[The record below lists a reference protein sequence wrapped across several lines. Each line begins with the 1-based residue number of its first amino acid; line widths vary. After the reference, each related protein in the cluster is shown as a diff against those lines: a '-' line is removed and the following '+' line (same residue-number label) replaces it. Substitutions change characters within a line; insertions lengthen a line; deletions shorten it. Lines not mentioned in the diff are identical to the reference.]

1 MGTATHACFLLVLPL
16 LYVCLSFTR
25 VCSSVSPTST
35 GHALFLNPSSPYNA
49 KVGSLRL
56 RGGEDGSVRAGG
68 DSGSSPPVPRGFMQ
82 RFLIKDVFASES
94 LLIGTRL
101 VVCGWARTI
110 RLQGSGKFAF
120 LELNDGSC
128 FKSLQVFADPNT
140 EGWQELVKNTHA
152 HTSWRVTGKLV
163 ESPGSGQS
171 VEVQAEGLQL
181 LGSCSPD
188 SYPLAK
194 ARLPL
199 DFLRTI
205 PHLRPRSNTYGAAS
219 RIRSTL
225 AFSVHKYFQEHGFQY
240 VADTCYT
247 PENRSWDY
255 NQDFFKRPTFLTVSG
270 QLQVSQ
276 FACASTTLIAL
287 RQKPMLVPWEMHLA
301 EFWMIEPEMAFSN
314 LQDVMENA
322 EGLLKFVLKELM
334 LNVQRNEQ
342 DLNFF
347 DNACQKGM
355 KGFSNVSLTGQIR
368 DIIEKPFVRLAY
380 GDAIDLL
387 QRDESLT
394 VIRQSGKKFEM
405 PAEWGNDL
413 ATEHEKY
420 LCEEHFGGPV
430 IVYDYPMDIK
440 AFYMRLNDDD
450 KTVAAMDILFP
461 RCGEMVG
468 GSQREERI
476 DRLLGRIEELG
487 LDGSSLEWYNDLRRF
502 GGVPHAGYGLGFDR
516 LVQFATGLENIRDVI
531 PFPRATGH
539 AMC

>member
-1 MGTATHACFLLVLPL
+1 
-16 LYVCLSFTR
+16 
-25 VCSSVSPTST
+25 
-35 GHALFLNPSSPYNA
+35 
-49 KVGSLRL
+49 
-56 RGGEDGSVRAGG
+56 
-68 DSGSSPPVPRGFMQ
+68 MQ

-240 VADTCYT
+240 VHTPLITTSNCEGAGELFSVSTLMSKADTCYT

-270 QLQVSQ
+270 QLQAEAY
-276 FACASTTLIAL
+276 ACALGNVYTFGPTFRAEESHTK
-287 RQKPMLVPWEMHLA
+287 RHLA

-322 EGLLKFVLKELM
+322 EGLLKFV
-334 LNVQRNEQ
+334 
-342 DLNFF
+342 
-347 DNACQKGM
+347 
-355 KGFSNVSLTGQIR
+355 

-387 QRDESLT
+387 QR
-394 VIRQSGKKFEM
+394 SGKKFEM